1 MILID
6 TYDKLAE
13 NISLK
18 IDVMLMRCVIKD
30 DSKLDPQIFLE
41 KALFLKQA
49 CETTRWWD
57 WCFPEVEKKKNRT
70 NFY

>member
-1 MILID
+1 
-6 TYDKLAE
+6 
-13 NISLK
+13 
-18 IDVMLMRCVIKD
+18 MRCVIKD

-49 CETTRWWD
+49 WETTRQWD